1 MKIHLPTKL
10 LVLLIFL
17 LAGMFRLWGVN
28 WDQNHHLHPDERFL
42 TMVGIAMK
50 EPATF
55 AEYLNPATSKFNP
68 TNIGYP
74 FYVYGTLPIVLT
86 KLTVDSF
93 NTTSYDMFTITGRIL
108 TAIADLL
115 ILLLV
120 YKIMRLFEKHYKLPK
135 QIALWAMVAYALSVL
150 PIQLSHFFA
159 VDLYLTLFLFAS
171 LYGMLKFTFE
181 QQNRFLLF
189 SAVAFGCA
197 VSCKITA
204 LIFFTLLIILFYHA
218 VIHEHMRRPFRFK
231 ALYRPFAML
240 CLYGIVVYI
249 TLRVADPYLFQSP
262 NFFDLHP
269 NTTWMANLQTLK
281 AWSNPEAWYPPGVQW
296 LHKTPVLFSLQNIAL
311 FGLGLP
317 LFFCMLVGIVRIIKH
332 YHRTFLFL
340 FVLWATAFFIYQSVQ
355 NVKSLRYF
363 IMLYP
368 FFAMFAGIGFYT
380 LTKSLRKGFVALALV
395 ILCIWPLMFIS
406 IYTKTNSR
414 VAATEWIYNNLPA
427 DSVILTEQWDD
438 ALPLR
443 IDHPNK
449 TFTIT
454 EMTVFDP
461 DTTEKWMKIDS
472 LLQTGDYLILSSNRG
487 WGSIP
492 TAPERYP
499 QMSKFYEDLF
509 NNKLQYKMMKTFTS
523 YPSLEY
529 LGIPLTIQ
537 DDIAEEAFTV
547 FDHPKVIIFQK
558 Q

>member
-1 MKIHLPTKL
+1 
-10 LVLLIFL
+10 
-17 LAGMFRLWGVN
+17 
-28 WDQNHHLHPDERFL
+28 
-42 TMVGIAMK
+42 
-50 EPATF
+50 
-55 AEYLNPATSKFNP
+55 
-68 TNIGYP
+68 
-74 FYVYGTLPIVLT
+74 
-86 KLTVDSF
+86 
-93 NTTSYDMFTITGRIL
+93 
-108 TAIADLL
+108 
-115 ILLLV
+115 
-120 YKIMRLFEKHYKLPK
+120 
-135 QIALWAMVAYALSVL
+135 
-150 PIQLSHFFA
+150 
-159 VDLYLTLFLFAS
+159 
-171 LYGMLKFTFE
+171 
-181 QQNRFLLF
+181 
-189 SAVAFGCA
+189 
-197 VSCKITA
+197 
-204 LIFFTLLIILFYHA
+204 
-218 VIHEHMRRPFRFK
+218 
-231 ALYRPFAML
+231 
-240 CLYGIVVYI
+240 
-249 TLRVADPYLFQSP
+249 
-262 NFFDLHP
+262 
-269 NTTWMANLQTLK
+269 
-281 AWSNPEAWYPPGVQW
+281 
-296 LHKTPVLFSLQNIAL
+296 
-311 FGLGLP
+311 
-317 LFFCMLVGIVRIIKH
+317 
-332 YHRTFLFL
+332 
-340 FVLWATAFFIYQSVQ
+340 
-355 NVKSLRYF
+355 
-363 IMLYP
+363 MLYP